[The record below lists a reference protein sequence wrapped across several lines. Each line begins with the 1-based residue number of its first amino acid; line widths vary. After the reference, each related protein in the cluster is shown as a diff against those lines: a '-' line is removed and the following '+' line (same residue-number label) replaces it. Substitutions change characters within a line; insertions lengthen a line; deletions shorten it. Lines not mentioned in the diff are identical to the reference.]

1 MLGAYKMK
9 RKMPA
14 LAYILYDWAI
24 SPLPTLHTTFVFS
37 IFFVQAVA
45 PNEIL
50 GSVWWSW
57 MIAACSL
64 TIAIASPLAGA
75 DADRRANRKKWLFIM
90 TIISAVST
98 SLLWFVVPTSELTM
112 EAQNWMIITTLV
124 LSYFAIITNDGVY
137 TFYNALLPSVTTKES
152 LGRVSGWAFGIG
164 YLSGLLA
171 LFCAL
176 PVVAPTMFG
185 LENPLFG
192 ISTEDATN
200 IRITM
205 PFVSLWL
212 VLFSIPLFIYCP
224 EPEKA
229 KETEFKETLKSG
241 IKALLEIPGLLRF
254 FIARMFYADAL
265 VVVFAM
271 GGIYAGTEFGFS
283 ISGPISQNL
292 IVFGI
297 LLNLTS
303 GIGAIIGGYSDDFLG
318 SYITLRIALIAL
330 AISSLVAVVTSSI
343 FTFWIAGACL
353 GFFIGPVQSCTRVL
367 VSKAID
373 KEEMQSRIFGLFMLS
388 GKATSFVGPFL
399 YGVFVTIFET
409 SRAGMSVALIFLII
423 GLLLLAK
430 NPPGVAS
437 VN

>member
-1 MLGAYKMK
+1 MK

-98 SLLWFVVPTSELTM
+98 SLLWFVVPTSELTT

-137 TFYNALLPSVTTKES
+137 TFYNALLPSVTTKDS

-176 PVVAPTMFG
+176 PVVAPSMFG
-185 LENPLFG
+185 LENPFFG
-192 ISTEDATN
+192 ISTENATN

-205 PFVSLWL
+205 PFVAIWL

-241 IKALLEIPGLLRF
+241 IKALIEIPGLLRF

-373 KEEMQSRIFGLFMLS
+373 KEEMRSRIFGLFMLS

-399 YGVFVTIFET
+399 YGVLVTIFET

-430 NPPGVAS
+430 NPPGAAN

>member
-1 MLGAYKMK
+1 MK

-50 GSVWWSW
+50 GNVWWSW

-75 DADRRANRKKWLFIM
+75 DADRRANRRKWLFIM
-90 TIISAVST
+90 TIISALST
-98 SLLWFVVPTSELTM
+98 SLLWFVVPTSELTTD
-112 EAQNWMIITTLV
+112 AQNWMIVITLV

-137 TFYNALLPSVTTKES
+137 TFYNALLPSVTTKDS

-176 PVVAPTMFG
+176 PVVAPSMFG

-192 ISTEDATN
+192 ISTENASN

-205 PFVSLWL
+205 PFVAIWL

-283 ISGPISQNL
+283 ISGPLSQNL

-373 KEEMQSRIFGLFMLS
+373 KEEMRSRIFGLFMLS

-430 NPPGVAS
+430 KPPVAAS

>member
-1 MLGAYKMK
+1 MK

-50 GSVWWSW
+50 GNVWWSW

-98 SLLWFVVPTSELTM
+98 SLLWFVVPTSELTTD
-112 EAQNWMIITTLV
+112 AQNWMIITTLV
-124 LSYFAIITNDGVY
+124 LSYFAIIANDGVY
-137 TFYNALLPSVTTKES
+137 TFYNALLPSVTTKDS

-176 PVVAPTMFG
+176 PVVAPSMFG

-192 ISTEDATN
+192 ISTENATN

-205 PFVSLWL
+205 PFVAIWL

-373 KEEMQSRIFGLFMLS
+373 KEEMRSRIFGLFMLS

-399 YGVFVTIFET
+399 YGVLVTIFET

-430 NPPGVAS
+430 NPPGAAN

>member
-1 MLGAYKMK
+1 MK

-50 GSVWWSW
+50 GNVWWSW

-90 TIISAVST
+90 TIISALST
-98 SLLWFVVPTSELTM
+98 SLLWFVVPISELTTD
-112 EAQNWMIITTLV
+112 AQNWMIVTTLV
-124 LSYFAIITNDGVY
+124 LSYFAIIANDGVY
-137 TFYNALLPSVTTKES
+137 TFYNALLPSVTTKDS

-176 PVVAPTMFG
+176 PVVAPSMFG

-192 ISTEDATN
+192 ISTENATN

-205 PFVSLWL
+205 PFVAIWL

-241 IKALLEIPGLLRF
+241 IKALIEIPGLLRF

-373 KEEMQSRIFGLFMLS
+373 KEEMRSRIFGLFMLS

-399 YGVFVTIFET
+399 YGVLVTIFET

-430 NPPGVAS
+430 NPPGAAN

>member
-1 MLGAYKMK
+1 MK

-50 GSVWWSW
+50 GNVWWSW

-90 TIISAVST
+90 TIISALST
-98 SLLWFVVPTSELTM
+98 SLLWFVVPTSELTTD
-112 EAQNWMIITTLV
+112 AQNWMIVATLV

-137 TFYNALLPSVTTKES
+137 TFYNALLPSVTTKDS

-176 PVVAPTMFG
+176 PVVAPSMFG

-192 ISTEDATN
+192 ISTENASN

-205 PFVSLWL
+205 PFVAIWL

-283 ISGPISQNL
+283 ISGPLSQNL

-318 SYITLRIALIAL
+318 SYITLRMALIAL

-373 KEEMQSRIFGLFMLS
+373 KEEMRSRIFGLFMLS

-430 NPPGVAS
+430 KPPGAAS

>member
-1 MLGAYKMK
+1 MK

-50 GSVWWSW
+50 GNVWWSW

-90 TIISAVST
+90 TIISALST
-98 SLLWFVVPTSELTM
+98 SLLWFVVPTSELTTD
-112 EAQNWMIITTLV
+112 AQNWMIVATLV

-137 TFYNALLPSVTTKES
+137 TFYNALLPSVTTKDS

-176 PVVAPTMFG
+176 PVVAPSMFG

-192 ISTEDATN
+192 ISTENASN

-205 PFVSLWL
+205 PFVAIWL

-283 ISGPISQNL
+283 ISGPLSQNL

-373 KEEMQSRIFGLFMLS
+373 KEEMRSRIFGLFMLS

-430 NPPGVAS
+430 KPPGAAS

>member
-1 MLGAYKMK
+1 MK

-50 GSVWWSW
+50 GNVWWSW
-57 MIAACSL
+57 MIAACSF

-98 SLLWFVVPTSELTM
+98 SLLWFVVPTSELTTD
-112 EAQNWMIITTLV
+112 AQNWMIITTLV
-124 LSYFAIITNDGVY
+124 LSYFAIIANDGVY
-137 TFYNALLPSVTTKES
+137 TFYNALLPSVTTKDS

-164 YLSGLLA
+164 YLSGLIA

-176 PVVAPTMFG
+176 PVVAPSMFG

-192 ISTEDATN
+192 ISTENATN

-205 PFVSLWL
+205 PFVAIWL

-241 IKALLEIPGLLRF
+241 IKALIEIPGLLRF

-373 KEEMQSRIFGLFMLS
+373 KEEMRSRIFGLFMLS

-399 YGVFVTIFET
+399 YGVLVTIFET

-430 NPPGVAS
+430 NPPGAAN

>member
-1 MLGAYKMK
+1 MK

-50 GSVWWSW
+50 GNVWWSW

-90 TIISAVST
+90 TIISALST
-98 SLLWFVVPTSELTM
+98 SLLWFVVPTSELTTD
-112 EAQNWMIITTLV
+112 AQNWMIVITLV

-137 TFYNALLPSVTTKES
+137 TFYNALLPSVTTKDS

-176 PVVAPTMFG
+176 PVVAPGMFG

-192 ISTEDATN
+192 ISTENASN

-205 PFVSLWL
+205 PFVAIWL

-283 ISGPISQNL
+283 ISGPLSQNL

-373 KEEMQSRIFGLFMLS
+373 KEEMRSRIFGLFMLS

-430 NPPGVAS
+430 KPPGAAS

>member
-1 MLGAYKMK
+1 MK
-9 RKMPA
+9 KRMPA
-14 LAYILYDWAI
+14 IAYILYDFAI
-24 SPLPTLHTTFVFS
+24 SPLPTLHTTFIFS

-50 GSVWWSW
+50 GNVWWSW
-57 MIAACSL
+57 MIAACSI
-64 TIAIASPLAGA
+64 TIAIGSPLAGA
-75 DADRRANRKKWLFIM
+75 DADRRGNRKRWLFIM
-90 TIISAVST
+90 TIISALAT
-98 SLLWFVVPTSELTM
+98 SCLWFVLPTSEMTTQG
-112 EAQNWMIITTLV
+112 QNLMIILTLV

-137 TFYNALLPSVTTKES
+137 TFYNALLPSVASKKS

-164 YLSGLLA
+164 YISGLLA

-176 PVVAPTMFG
+176 PVVAPGMFG
-185 LENPLFG
+185 LSEPLFG
-192 ISTEDATN
+192 ISTENATN

-212 VLFSIPLFIYCP
+212 VIFSIPLFLYCP

-229 KETEFKETLKSG
+229 TESNFKETFLSG
-241 IKALLEIPGLLRF
+241 VNAVKEIPGLLRF

-283 ISGPISQNL
+283 ISGPTSQNL

-318 SYITLRIALIAL
+318 SYGTLRI
-330 AISSLVAVVTSSI
+330 SLVALILASLAAITTSSI
-343 FTFWIAGACL
+343 MVFWVAGGCL
-353 GFFIGPVQSCTRVL
+353 GLFIGPIQSSTRVL
-367 VSKAID
+367 VSNAIPRA
-373 KEEMQSRIFGLFMLS
+373 ELRSRIFGLFMLS
-388 GKATSFVGPFL
+388 GKATSFVGPLL
-399 YGVFVTIFET
+399 YGILVTIFET
-409 SRAGMSVALIFLII
+409 SRAGMSVALVLLLI

-430 NPPGVAS
+430 TPPGVKEDS
-437 VN
+437 